1 MQEVFDYLPRVP
13 ELRRYRPEALAIER
27 LAGLTNRNYKI
38 TPPDGVAV
46 VLRIPGEGTSAY
58 IDRKAEAVSAKI
70 AAEAGVSAP
79 LVHFDASDGLQVT
92 RFIEGAVTMN
102 AERFHDLGSAARA
115 ARAFRQIHECGK
127 RFMTRFELF
136 QMIDNYLGLLN
147 GKGAR
152 IPDGYAAVQR
162 EAEAVRAALGRHQL
176 PLRPCHCDPLC
187 ENFLDTGARMW
198 ILDWEYAGNNDPM
211 WDLGDLS
218 VEAGFGPEQDAV
230 QMEAYFGGRAPAF
243 DTGRMVMYKA
253 MCDLL
258 WTLWGCIQVM
268 NENPVDDFWAY
279 AMNRFERC
287 QRLMGAADFGRH
299 LDAVRRGP

>member
-1 MQEVFDYLPRVP
+1 
-13 ELRRYRPEALAIER
+13 
-27 LAGLTNRNYKI
+27 
-38 TPPDGVAV
+38 
-46 VLRIPGEGTSAY
+46 
-58 IDRKAEAVSAKI
+58 
-70 AAEAGVSAP
+70 
-79 LVHFDASDGLQVT
+79 
-92 RFIEGAVTMN
+92 
-102 AERFHDLGSAARA
+102 
-115 ARAFRQIHECGK
+115 
-127 RFMTRFELF
+127 
-136 QMIDNYLGLLN
+136 MIDNYLGLLN
-147 GKGAR
+147 SKGAR

-162 EAEAVRAALGRHQL
+162 EAEAVRAALARHKL
-176 PLRPCHCDPLC
+176 PLKPCHCDPLC
-187 ENFLDTGARMW
+187 ENFLDTGSRMW

-218 VEAGFGPEQDAV
+218 IEAAFGPEQDAV

-287 QRLMGAADFGRH
+287 QRVMGAPDFGRH
-299 LDAVRRGP
+299 LDAVRRGA

>member
-1 MQEVFDYLPRVP
+1 MQEVFDHLPRVP
-13 ELRRYRPEALAIER
+13 ALARYRPAEIRVER
-27 LAGLTNRNYKI
+27 LAGLTNRNYKL
-38 TPPDGVAV
+38 TLPDGGAV

-58 IDRKAEAVSAKI
+58 IDRKAEAQMARV
-70 AAEAGVSAP
+70 AADAGVNAP
-79 LVHFDASDGLQVT
+79 LLYFDPEDGLQVT

-102 AERFHDLGSAARA
+102 AERFRDLGSVGRA
-115 ARAFRQIHECGK
+115 ARAFRQMHECGQS
-127 RFMTRFELF
+127 FAARFELF

-147 GKGAR
+147 SKGAR
-152 IPDGYAAVQR
+152 IPDGYADVQR
-162 EAEAVRAALGRHQL
+162 EAEAVRAALGRHAL
-176 PLRPCHCDPLC
+176 PLKPCHCDPLC
-187 ENFLDTGARMW
+187 ENFLDTGSRMW

-218 VEAGFGPEQDAV
+218 VEAGFGAEQDAV

-279 AMNRFERC
+279 ATNRFERC
-287 QRLMGAADFGRH
+287 QRLMGAPDFGTH
-299 LDAVRRGP
+299 LEAVRRGP